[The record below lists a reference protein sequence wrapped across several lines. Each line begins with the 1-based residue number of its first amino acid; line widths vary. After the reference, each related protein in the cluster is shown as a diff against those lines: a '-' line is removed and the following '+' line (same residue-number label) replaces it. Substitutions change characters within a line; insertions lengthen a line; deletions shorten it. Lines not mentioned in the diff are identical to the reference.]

1 MRGGGG
7 KNGRGDLT
15 WEDSEK
21 APAQSGPKGGWVAH
35 NMVEGREGVR
45 KRGGGNA
52 AREEV
57 EGLQGGG
64 RRGSAVYTEDLTV
77 CQMSQGRHR

>member
-35 NMVEGREGVR
+35 NMVEGREGGR
-45 KRGGGNA
+45 KREGGNA
-52 AREEV
+52 VREV
-57 EGLQGGG
+57 EGDQGGG
-64 RRGSAVYTEDLTV
+64 RRGTAVYTQGLTV
-77 CQMSQGRHR
+77 CQMLPGRRR